1 MDHCCSRHQI
11 LICLF
16 HPEDVQQMLL
26 MASPQVQ
33 HYFLKLTLSWIK
45 FPQEQTIQTWG
56 PSILILQLPSFLYF
70 LWIKNNIVLFTLTC
84 YNMCIHNCRTH
95 ELLQD
100 VLFHWSELL
109 LLQILHQGGRK
120 EERLQ
125 SAHTLKLKELL
136 LNGVKMFVPMSYG
149 QTTLSH
155 ALRPEPVLNIPET
168 CWFVWI
174 VNGKADSSN
183 VFQGLEEKRKNKV
196 TPNILLKPKV

>member
-1 MDHCCSRHQI
+1 MTGFKQGPLLQQAPDSALPVSPWRCTTDAADGITPSSALFSEADTFDGSSFLRSRQ
-11 LICLF
+11 
-16 HPEDVQQMLL
+16 
-26 MASPQVQ
+26 
-33 HYFLKLTLSWIK
+33 YKRG
-45 FPQEQTIQTWG
+45 G

-70 LWIKNNIVLFTLTC
+70 PWIKNNIVLFTLTC

-183 VFQGLEEKRKNKV
+183 VFQGLCCAAMKM
-196 TPNILLKPKV
+196 IFSI